1 MPSPTHLNTQS
12 GSPAHK
18 SLYSIVSIVPPN
30 TSLAYISTQWAS
42 DPATGELMEG
52 VEDDLFKQ
60 AAIVWGNIVN
70 ILQELGCEMKD
81 IVHRNV
87 SFKYGHLPSDSRM

>member
-1 MPSPTHLNTQS
+1 
-12 GSPAHK
+12 
-18 SLYSIVSIVPPN
+18 
-30 TSLAYISTQWAS
+30 
-42 DPATGELMEG
+42 MEG

-87 SFKYGHLPSDSRM
+87 SFKYVFCFRRYLEQS

>member
-1 MPSPTHLNTQS
+1 
-12 GSPAHK
+12 
-18 SLYSIVSIVPPN
+18 
-30 TSLAYISTQWAS
+30 
-42 DPATGELMEG
+42 MEG